1 MSDATN
7 QTAEVPSSAEEVAE
21 VLAEFEQYRQRLV
34 DDTIAAA
41 KKAKM
46 PKSEVMA
53 KLEPELAKID
63 GMIETLKQQYAS
75 LTAEA

>member
-1 MSDATN
+1 MSDET
-7 QTAEVPSSAEEVAE
+7 SSTPETPNSPEEVAA
-21 VLAEFEQYRQRLV
+21 VLAEFEQYRQRLL

-63 GMIETLKQQYAS
+63 GMIENLKQQYAS

>member
-1 MSDATN
+1 MTEDSN
-7 QTAEVPSSAEEVAE
+7 QSVDTPTTAEEIAVLLEE
-21 VLAEFEQYRQRLV
+21 FGQYRARLL
-34 DDTIAAA
+34 DDTVTAA

-63 GMIETLKQQYAS
+63 SMIDNLKQQYAS